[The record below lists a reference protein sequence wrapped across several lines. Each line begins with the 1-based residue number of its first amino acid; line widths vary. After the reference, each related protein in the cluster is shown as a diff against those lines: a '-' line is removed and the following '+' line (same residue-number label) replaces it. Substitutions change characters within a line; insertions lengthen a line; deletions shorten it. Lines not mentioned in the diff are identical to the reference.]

1 MKKVVDFFCFLLYNV
16 PMMMKKDLTIFDI
29 DETLFETTAMIRV
42 VKDGLVVKQLSNSEY
57 NTYEL
62 KDGEDFDYSEFKDS
76 EKFYTESKPI
86 HDLLDKVRVSLDSG
100 EDVRIVTARCDFDCK
115 DTFLNTFRKHD
126 IDIDRIH
133 VYRAGNMDNR
143 IPPAIKKAMIIEGF
157 LKLNKYSKVSLFDD
171 SMSNLKEF
179 LKLGAS
185 YAKTKFEAKFVQ
197 DGKVLEVK

>member
-1 MKKVVDFFCFLLYNV
+1 MKK
-16 PMMMKKDLTIFDI
+16 LTIFDI

-42 VKDGLVVKQLSNSEY
+42 VKDGLVVKQLTNSEY

-62 KDGEDFDYSEFKDS
+62 EDGEDFDYSEFKDS
-76 EKFYTESKPI
+76 KKFYTESKPI
-86 HDLLDKVRVSLDSG
+86 HDLLDEVRVSLDSG
-100 EDVRIVTARCDFDCK
+100 EDVRIVTARCDFDDK

-126 IDIDRIH
+126 IDIDKIH

-157 LKLNKYSKVSLFDD
+157 LQLNKYNEVSLFDD

-185 YAKTKFEAKFVQ
+185 YATTKFEAKFVQ
-197 DGKVLEVK
+197 HGKVSEVK